1 MFAIV
6 NLLLFDTLLDTME
19 CWIISAPGDKTPQ
32 QAFEKLNK
40 ATSGHGSTL
49 LSRNYKFPIPDLK
62 VGTLDSLIGLSDDLG
77 KIDMFAEG
85 YSIKLFYF
93 CAILLDLVIKKS
105 SLLGLIHVNLWYFKH
120 CY

>member
-1 MFAIV
+1 MYRLV
-6 NLLLFDTLLDTME
+6 ELDPLRTME

-40 ATSGHGSTL
+40 ATSGQGSSG
-49 LSRNYKFPIPDLK
+49 LSHNYKFPIPDLK

-85 YSIKLFYF
+85 
-93 CAILLDLVIKKS
+93 
-105 SLLGLIHVNLWYFKH
+105 
-120 CY
+120 